1 MIPIHLTFK
10 GLYSY
15 QQQQEIDFRK
25 LSEAQLFGIFG
36 PVGSG
41 KSAILEAISFALYGE
56 TERLNKRDNRYY
68 NMMNLK
74 STELFIQFTFKAGE
88 EFREEYL
95 FEVRGKRQQKHF
107 EKVNPFERRTLQ
119 RIDGEWQ
126 PKEISAEAILGLSY
140 ENFRRT
146 IIIPQ
151 GKFQEFLQLSDADR
165 TRMLKEIFNL
175 QRFELYPKVVMVERE
190 NHHQIDRIEGQLLE
204 LGETEEATIA
214 EKQAQCETL
223 RRELAELETARE
235 TLSRQEKTLSDEKAR
250 FEKIAALR
258 RELETL
264 RAGEPE
270 FRERQ
275 EALDAYQYCL
285 IHFREGLGR
294 QRDYAG
300 QIERLETVLAE
311 KRERQGT
318 LEPLL
323 KEREKDFAR
332 LKHDYQQRDH
342 LMKEADELDRL
353 IRLRQAEAALR
364 ELAAE
369 KSRLEEAAQRAE
381 ADLQQLLQEDR
392 QLGAQLKAQR
402 EQARRSE
409 MFSEIQAWYEAAE
422 RLQEDRAGLS
432 EEQAQ
437 LREEIARQSEAAREL
452 LGGTIGN
459 IFQSLTVTADPA
471 DPGQALKDL
480 QRALAVAEAAQA
492 EKLRHWRV
500 QAQLEEYAAALE
512 DGQPC
517 PLCGATAHP
526 AIFHPDDVN
535 KHLASGERAQAELH
549 SQQQAV
555 ADAMLALTRLETA
568 RETQQKRLQA
578 VETKLAA
585 LQKQQKKQHKAFA
598 WPEFDPDDRA
608 AFEQA
613 RAGIDKLNAEI
624 AAGEQRK
631 ETLEAELETARQQ
644 HDRQQQHA
652 RELAQQHGEK
662 LTEVRLLADQFRRV
676 KPEALAGDGDDAL
689 REQAAT
695 LRRRCE
701 QLEAAYQLSET
712 ELQALRQELD
722 TLRGESSAIAAQLKA
737 QYAALAEVTQALQD
751 TLTESPYPDF
761 AAVATILATEL
772 DIDSEKQAIDTFYR
786 QLHADARQ
794 LEQLEAAAEGKAY
807 DPEAHAALVAE
818 LNELQEQLR
827 RQHQALG
834 ALENALKALSENLL
848 KKTELLKTREAL
860 QLRGDNI
867 RILKGMF
874 KGSGFVNFVSAVFL
888 QNLCNAANARFHQ
901 LTRRRLQLEVT
912 ESNDF
917 QVRDFLNDGQVRSVK
932 TLSGG
937 QTFQASLCLAL
948 ALADQVQKLSSA
960 EQNFFFLDEGFGTL
974 DREALQV
981 VFETLKSLRKEKR
994 VVGVISHVE
1003 ELQQEIDVC
1012 LWVRNDETKGSQI
1025 SASWV

>member
-1 MIPIHLTFK
+1 MIPLHLTFK

-15 QQQQEIDFRK
+15 QQQQEIDFRM

-74 STELFIQFTFKAGE
+74 SSELFIQFTFKAGE

-95 FEVRGKRQQKHF
+95 FEVQGKRQQKHF

-119 RIDGEWQ
+119 RVDGEWQ
-126 PKEISAEAILGLSY
+126 PREISAEAILGLSY

-151 GKFQEFLQLSDADR
+151 GKFQEFLQLSDTDR
-165 TRMLKEIFNL
+165 TRMLKEIFSL

-190 NHHQIDRIEGQLLE
+190 NNHQIDRVEGQLLE
-204 LGETEEATIA
+204 LGEADEAAIA
-214 EKQAQCETL
+214 DKQAQCEGL

-235 TLSRQEKTLSDEKAR
+235 KLSRQEKALSEEKNR

-258 RELETL
+258 RELESL
-264 RAGEPE
+264 RAGEGE
-270 FRERQ
+270 FRKRQ

-294 QRDYAG
+294 QRDYTG
-300 QIERLETVLAE
+300 QIDRLEAALAE
-311 KRERQGT
+311 KREREET
-318 LEPLL
+318 LAPLL
-323 KEREKDFAR
+323 EAQEENFAR
-332 LKHDYQQRDH
+332 LKRDYQQRDH

-353 IRLRQAEAALR
+353 IRQRQADAALR

-369 KSRLEEAAQRAE
+369 KARLEAAVAQAGTE
-381 ADLQQLLQEDR
+381 LQQLQQEDR

-402 EQARRSE
+402 EQARSSE
-409 MFSEIQAWYEAAE
+409 VFSEIQAWYEAAE
-422 RLQEDRAGLS
+422 RLRDEHAGLGG
-432 EEQAQ
+432 EQAQ
-437 LREEIARQSEAAREL
+437 LREGIARQTEAIRAL
-452 LGGTIGN
+452 LDGAVGDMFPPLG
-459 IFQSLTVTADPA
+459 LTADPA
-471 DPGQALKDL
+471 HPAPSLEAL
-480 QRALAVAEAAQA
+480 QGALAEAEDAQEA
-492 EKLRHWRV
+492 QLRHWRV
-500 QAQLEEYAAALE
+500 QARLAEYAAALE
-512 DGQPC
+512 DGRPC
-517 PLCGATAHP
+517 PLCGATEHP
-526 AIFHPDDVN
+526 AVFHPDDVQE
-535 KHLASGERAQAELH
+535 HLAAGEAARAELQA
-549 SQQQAV
+549 QQQAV

-568 RETQQKRLQA
+568 REAQQERLQA
-578 VETKLAA
+578 IEAKRTA
-585 LQKQQKKQHKAFA
+585 LQQQQKKQRAAFA

-608 AFEQA
+608 VFDRA

-631 ETLEAELETARQQ
+631 EILEADLETARQQ
-644 HDRQQQHA
+644 RDRRQQQA
-652 RELAQQHGEK
+652 RHLAQQQGEK
-662 LTEVRLLADQFRRV
+662 LAEVRLLADQIRLV
-676 KPEALAGDGDDAL
+676 KPEALAGESDEAL
-689 REQAAT
+689 REQAAK
-695 LRRRCE
+695 LRAHCE
-701 QLEAAYQLSET
+701 QLEAAYQQSEA
-712 ELQALRQELD
+712 ELPALRQELD
-722 TLRGESSAIAAQLKA
+722 TLRGERSAIAAQLEA
-737 QYAALAEVTQALQD
+737 QHAALAEVTRALQD
-751 TLTESPYPDF
+751 TLANSSYPDL
-761 AAVATILATEL
+761 AAVEAILATRL
-772 DIDSEKQAIDTFYR
+772 DIDTEKQAIETFYR
-786 QLHADARQ
+786 QLHADTRQ
-794 LEQLEAAAEGKAY
+794 LEQLEAAAAGRRY
-807 DPEAHAALVAE
+807 DPEAHATLRVE
-818 LNELQEQLR
+818 LEELQEQLR

-834 ALENALKALSENLL
+834 ALENALKALSDNLR
-848 KKTELLKTREAL
+848 KKIELQKTREAL
-860 QLRGDNI
+860 QLRGDSI

-888 QNLCNAANARFHQ
+888 QHLCNAANARFHQ
-901 LTRRRLQLEVT
+901 LTRRQLQLEVT
-912 ESNDF
+912 ENNDF

-1012 LWVRNDETKGSQI
+1012 LRVRNDETKGSQI
-1025 SASWV
+1025 TASWE

>member
-1 MIPIHLTFK
+1 MIPLHLTFK

-41 KSAILEAISFALYGE
+41 KSTILEAISFALYGE
-56 TERLNKRDNRYY
+56 TERLHKRDNRYY

-74 STELFIQFTFKAGE
+74 SSELFIQFIFKAGE

-95 FEVRGKRQQKHF
+95 FEVQGKRQQKNF

-119 RIDGEWQ
+119 RIDGEWL
-126 PKEISAEAILGLSY
+126 PREVTAEEILGLSY

-204 LGETEEATIA
+204 LGEAEEATIA
-214 EKQAQCETL
+214 EKQAQGETL
-223 RRELAELETARE
+223 RRELAGLETRRE
-235 TLSRQEKTLSDEKAR
+235 DLSRQEKWLSEAKAL

-264 RAGEPE
+264 RADEPE
-270 FRERQ
+270 FQKRR
-275 EALDAYQYCL
+275 EALEAYQYCL

-300 QIERLETVLAE
+300 QIERLEAALVE
-311 KRERQGT
+311 KRERQET
-318 LEPLL
+318 LAPLL
-323 KEREKDFAR
+323 KEREASFTR
-332 LKHDYQQRDH
+332 LKRDHQQRDR
-342 LMKEADELDRL
+342 LLKEADALEHL
-353 IRLRQAEAALR
+353 IRQRQAEAALR

-369 KSRLEEAAQRAE
+369 KSRREAAAQQAE
-381 ADLQQLLQEDR
+381 TALQQLQQEDR

-409 MFSEIQAWYEAAE
+409 MFAEIQAWYDAAE
-422 RLQEDRAGLS
+422 RLQDELAGLS
-432 EEQAQ
+432 GEQTQ
-437 LREEIARQSEAAREL
+437 LREEIDRQAAAARAL
-452 LGGTIGN
+452 PGGSVGAVFQALGLN
-459 IFQSLTVTADPA
+459 ADPERPA
-471 DPGQALKDL
+471 RSLEALQD
-480 QRALAVAEAAQA
+480 ALARAAAGQ
-492 EKLRHWRV
+492 EEQLRHWRV
-500 QAQLEEYAAALE
+500 QAQLGEYAAALE
-512 DGQPC
+512 EGRPC
-517 PLCGATAHP
+517 PLCGATEHP
-526 AIFHPDDVN
+526 AIFHPDDVQ
-535 KHLASGERAQAELH
+535 KHLAAGEAARAELQA
-549 SQQQAV
+549 QQQAV
-555 ADAMLALTRLETA
+555 ADAILALARLETA
-568 RETQQKRLQA
+568 REAQQERLRA
-578 VETKLAA
+578 IEAKLAK
-585 LQKQQKKQHKAFA
+585 LQKQQQKQRKTFA
-598 WPEFDPDDRA
+598 WADFDPDDRA
-608 AFEQA
+608 AFERA
-613 RAGIDKLNAEI
+613 RAGIDRLNAEI

-644 HDRQQQHA
+644 RDLRQQQA
-652 RELAQQHGEK
+652 RDLAQQHGEK
-662 LTEVRLLADQFRRV
+662 LAEVRLLADQVRLV
-676 KPEALAGDGDDAL
+676 GPQDLAGESDDAL
-689 REQAAT
+689 REQAAS
-695 LRRRCE
+695 RRTRYE
-701 QLEAAYQLSET
+701 QLETTYQEFET
-712 ELQALRQELD
+712 ELQALRQEQD
-722 TLRGESSAIAAQLKA
+722 TLRGECGALTAQLET
-737 QYAALAEVTQALQD
+737 QRAALAEAAQALQD
-751 TLTESPYPDF
+751 ALAKSPYPDLV
-761 AAVATILATEL
+761 AVESILDTQL
-772 DIDSEKQAIDTFYR
+772 DIDTEKQAIDAFYR
-786 QLHADARQ
+786 RLHADARQ
-794 LEQLEAAAEGKAY
+794 LEQLETAAEGKAY
-807 DPEAHAALVAE
+807 DPEAHAARLAE
-818 LNELQEQLR
+818 LNDLQEQLR

-834 ALENALKALSENLL
+834 ALENALKALSDNLR
-848 KKTELLKTREAL
+848 KKTELQKTRKAL
-860 QLRGDNI
+860 QLRSDNI
-867 RILKGMF
+867 RVLKSMF

-901 LTRRRLQLEVT
+901 LTRRQLQLEVT
-912 ESNDF
+912 ENNDF

-1012 LWVRNDETKGSQI
+1012 LRVRNDETRGSVVT
-1025 SASWV
+1025 ASWE